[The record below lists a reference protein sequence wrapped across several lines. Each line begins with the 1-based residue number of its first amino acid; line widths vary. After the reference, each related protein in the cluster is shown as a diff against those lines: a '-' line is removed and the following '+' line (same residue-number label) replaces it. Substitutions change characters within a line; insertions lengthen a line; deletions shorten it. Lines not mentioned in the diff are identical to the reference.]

1 MSEKIDRA
9 RRKILGLGVG
19 LGLTLLIRPKVY
31 ASGLVSSEKV
41 PKNKILS
48 VRIWPSNVYTR
59 LIIEAS
65 EQIDAKVF
73 TLAGPRRLVIDIPN
87 SELNVV
93 LKKLN
98 HKVIANDPIIDDIKV
113 GQFNSNTIRIV
124 IYLKQSI
131 EKQMRSLPPINV
143 DGISFKFRYIVD
155 MYLLT
160 ASDKNKALDD
170 EIFAL
175 LQLDSDGS
183 GSQGIEKDRA
193 HTVPEFKVPVTKT
206 KAVGKI
212 LVMIDPGHGGE
223 DPGAIGHAHTREK
236 DIVLKIAKNLCDMV
250 NATDYMQAKM
260 TRTQDIFIPLGAR
273 VSIARQAKA
282 DVFVSVHADAF
293 TTPAA
298 SGSSVFILSDKGA
311 SSSFAKWLAINQN
324 AADKIGGMS
333 FHVKDRLVNR
343 VLLDMTQSLTRSKSN
358 RLGQILLSNLS
369 QVNHLHSHSVEQAA
383 FAVLKAPD
391 IPSVL
396 VETAFISNPEEEEL
410 LNTQVFRDKIATALH
425 SGLGK
430 FAHSLLNIS

>member
-1 MSEKIDRA
+1 MSEQINRA

-19 LGLTLLIRPKVY
+19 LGLTLLIRPKGY
-31 ASGLVSSEKV
+31 ASGLVSSESAS
-41 PKNKILS
+41 KNKILS

-65 EQIDAKVF
+65 RQISAKVF
-73 TLAGPRRLVIDIPN
+73 TLDGPKRLVIDILN

-98 HKVIANDPIIDDIKV
+98 NKVIANDPIIEDIKV
-113 GQFNSNTIRIV
+113 GQFNHDTIRIV

-131 EKQMRSLPPINV
+131 EKQVRSLPPINI
-143 DGISFKFRYIVD
+143 DEISFRFRYIVD
-155 MYLLT
+155 MYILN
-160 ASDKNKALDD
+160 AADKNKALDD

-183 GSQGIEKDRA
+183 GSQNTKTDRA
-193 HTVPEFKVPVTKT
+193 HTVPEFKVPVTPTSK
-206 KAVGKI
+206 GKI

-223 DPGAIGHAHTREK
+223 DPGAIGHSRTREK
-236 DIVLKIAKNLCDMV
+236 DIVLKIAKNLCDMI
-250 NATDYMQAKM
+250 NATDYMQARM

-273 VSIARQAKA
+273 VAIARQAKA

-298 SGSSVFILSDKGA
+298 SGSSVFMLSDKGA
-311 SSSFAKWLAINQN
+311 SSAFAKWLAINQN

-343 VLLDMTQSLTRSKSN
+343 VLLDMTQSLTRSKSS
-358 RLGQILLSNLS
+358 RLGQILLSNLR

-396 VETAFISNPEEEEL
+396 VETAFISNREEEEL
-410 LNTQVFRDKIATALH
+410 LNTPIFRDKIATALH
-425 SGLGK
+425 SGLAK
-430 FAHSLLNIS
+430 FAHSLLNTS